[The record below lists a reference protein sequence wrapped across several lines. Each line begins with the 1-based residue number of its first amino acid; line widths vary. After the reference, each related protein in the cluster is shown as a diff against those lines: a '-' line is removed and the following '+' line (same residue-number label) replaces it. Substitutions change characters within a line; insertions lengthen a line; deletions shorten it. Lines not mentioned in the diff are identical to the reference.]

1 VGWPGTTGRA
11 HALGRAID
19 EARGRSPRPKPAVI
33 VHETAVR
40 KTAAADAGIVLTLK
54 PGEPVKIK
62 RTEGIWA
69 LIEQN
74 GSEVGYVPVDD
85 VVVIRR

>member
-1 VGWPGTTGRA
+1 M
-11 HALGRAID
+11 
-19 EARGRSPRPKPAVI
+19 I

-85 VVVIRR
+85 VLVIRR

>member
-1 VGWPGTTGRA
+1 M
-11 HALGRAID
+11 
-19 EARGRSPRPKPAVI
+19 
-33 VHETAVR
+33 
-40 KTAAADAGIVLTLK
+40 TAAADAGIVLTLK

-85 VVVIRR
+85 VLVIRR